1 MLSNAVPSN
10 QSLCQTCAIPLPL
23 PSPKKRRQVSK
34 KSTLHSHYNSKI
46 YAFART
52 AWKALPLLI
61 KSETTRATAAAVYA
75 GMNTLRR
82 L

>member
-1 MLSNAVPSN
+1 MLFQVTNHYAKPARFRSFCSPEKKKDRYLKT
-10 QSLCQTCAIPLPL
+10 QPYIP
-23 PSPKKRRQVSK
+23 
-34 KSTLHSHYNSKI
+34 HCNSKI